1 MSVAALI
8 AAGAGPAVA
17 NMGTSTVF
25 VDGVPIP
32 PGFGVTQWYGAD
44 QMPEEYR
51 TGVYQL
57 EVPKG
62 VDPMFRYW
70 SGTQWYYGGHT
81 PAEAMR
87 AYQMLGI
94 VIEPDQYRPWRGL
107 DKWAGVPEIA

>member
-1 MSVAALI
+1 MLNDPPFPVLGAAADPVLRQVQLSD
-8 AAGAGPAVA
+8 GPKL
-17 NMGTSTVF
+17 
-25 VDGVPIP
+25 D
-32 PGFGVTQWYGAD
+32 VTDWYTAD
-44 QMPEEYR
+44 QLPAEDH
-51 TGVYQL
+51 TGVYQI